1 MLKVGLLSELTK
13 KSNFIFLIVVLL
25 FLSVSTW
32 SQTRRAL
39 VIGIGEQKDKNW
51 AKINGDKDVPYVQQM
66 LSEAGYK
73 DVQTLVNSQA
83 TKSGITAAFK
93 TLTCQCTVGDVVY
106 IHFSGHG
113 QLVTDLNGDEEDGWD
128 EAWIPYDAYK
138 KYCKEDKGEK
148 HLVDDEINVLLTA
161 IKNKIGKQ
169 GKLLVVVDACHSGD
183 SSRGDELDETVRG
196 VYDEFVIPVR
206 RKARTNKPAEQWLT
220 LSACK
225 DYQLNQEMKSPQ
237 VGKLTYA
244 LYLLS
249 KEGELTIEAIDKF
262 MKRYRSRLPQ
272 APVLTGVKDYG
283 ISDVLR

>member
-1 MLKVGLLSELTK
+1 MLKVGLLSELKK
-13 KSNFIFLIVVLL
+13 KSNLILLIVGLL
-25 FLSVSTW
+25 FLSVSI
-32 SQTRRAL
+32 SAQTRRAL
-39 VIGIGEQKDKNW
+39 VIGIGEQLDRNW

-66 LSEAGYK
+66 LRNAEYK
-73 DVQTLVNSQA
+73 EIRTLLNKQA
-83 TKSGITAAFK
+83 TKARIVTAFK
-93 TLTCQCTVGDVVY
+93 SLTNRCQSGDVVY

-183 SSRGDELDETVRG
+183 SSRGDDLDETVRG